1 MLPEEIGHVEVKDHG
16 NNPADAQMPIVGERS
31 TGNVINLQIQ
41 HTGGDVHVSINQDQ
55 LGVEVCNCIET
66 LQVII
71 IAIFATS

>member
-1 MLPEEIGHVEVKDHG
+1 MLPEEIGLAEVKDHG
-16 NNPADAQMPIVGERS
+16 NNPANAQMPIVGERS